1 MSVKSFVESVV
12 SQIVISGQNFSFKHG
27 ERDFQNI
34 FADEEIFP
42 VVYLDEP
49 IQNDFE
55 IVSSGAIQE
64 YYPIQLM
71 ILYKT
76 ELDFTPD
83 QHDVLIQ
90 KARLC
95 ARKFLSLANDSDQMR
110 TIDGVKGVEV
120 INVFDANTSGII
132 LSCRLSFYD
141 STSICA
147 DYEPTE
153 GFVNLANSDG
163 SWDIQIDNNTSYIVP
178 NTVFQVLDQNGWD
191 YGEYNVP
198 SVNGGIITITAL
210 PCDLSTVTVNGNEFG
225 TVESGGV
232 INVPVVNGGSNPVG
246 TIDGGQVVIA
256 DSFVQ
261 INGTTVGDIV
271 AEDSLSITVEL
282 DGIPSGSWNAMDQV
296 WEVESAPCADATI
309 TLDSEPFL
317 TVASGST
324 TNITL
329 EDEDGNPVAPIG
341 SDGSTIIVPNGDTI
355 LISGTA
361 TLMRTGQTTSFATG
375 DDGNLRKG
383 RNLNTLTAPPL
394 HADGSPTVNTTTN
407 RFTDEL
413 GGQTYANNIMI
424 DWDTWDAL
432 TAKVLGYRRTGAL
445 SDVNYSVA
453 MSTCVSLSIGIY
465 TSGWR
470 LTNLFELINLFR
482 YEGTGVKTN
491 WSPFNY
497 NVAVN
502 LWTSTNNSTDAF
514 IISSSLGWVITNPKG
529 NSGRFFACRDFTAV
543 GTTLI

>member
-12 SQIVISGQNFSFKHG
+12 SQIVVSGQNFSFKHG

-153 GFVNLANSDG
+153 GFVSLTNSDE
-163 SWDIQIDNNTSYIVP
+163 SWTVQIDNNTSYIVP
-178 NTVFQVLDQNGWD
+178 NTVFQVLDQNGWN

-198 SVNGGIITITAL
+198 SVNGGAITITAL

-225 TVESGGV
+225 TVESGGI
-232 INVPVVNGGSNPVG
+232 INIPVVNGGSNPVG

-256 DSFVQ
+256 DSLVQ

-271 AEDSLSITVEL
+271 AEDSLSIAVEL
-282 DGIPSGSWNAMDQV
+282 DGVPSGTWNATDQV
-296 WEVESAPCADATI
+296 WEVESPPCADATI

-317 TVASGST
+317 TVAGGST
-324 TNITL
+324 TDITL

-341 SDGSTIIVPNGDTI
+341 SDVDTIIVP
-355 LISGTA
+355 
-361 TLMRTGQTTSFATG
+361 
-375 DDGNLRKG
+375 
-383 RNLNTLTAPPL
+383 
-394 HADGSPTVNTTTN
+394 TN
-407 RFTDEL
+407 
-413 GGQTYANNIMI
+413 
-424 DWDTWDAL
+424 
-432 TAKVLGYRRTGAL
+432 
-445 SDVNYSVA
+445 
-453 MSTCVSLSIGIY
+453 
-465 TSGWR
+465 
-470 LTNLFELINLFR
+470 FELEIYFEGQLQQSITLNSQENNTINLI
-482 YEGTGVKTN
+482 
-491 WSPFNY
+491 
-497 NVAVN
+497 
-502 LWTSTNNSTDAF
+502 L
-514 IISSSLGWVITNPKG
+514 
-529 NSGRFFACRDFTAV
+529 
-543 GTTLI
+543 